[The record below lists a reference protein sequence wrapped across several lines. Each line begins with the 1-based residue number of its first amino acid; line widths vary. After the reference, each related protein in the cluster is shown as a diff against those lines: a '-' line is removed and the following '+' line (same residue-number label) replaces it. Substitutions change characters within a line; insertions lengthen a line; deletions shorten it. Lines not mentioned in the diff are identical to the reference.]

1 MNRVIRHSIS
11 ACAMGIGLAMAV
23 NAVAG
28 PDTDK
33 ELLDVLL
40 KKGTI
45 TQSEYDE
52 LLKTTEDD
60 VEVSTSG
67 GRLRFKSADAEFEV
81 GGRLMVDTAYFDGND
96 DLHNGSE
103 IRRARLFM
111 SGKVYDDWKFKLQT
125 DFAGNGVDLK
135 DAYIRYTGFEF
146 ADITVGNFKEPWSLE
161 ELTSSK
167 YITFMERSLP
177 VEAFAPSRRL
187 GIGGHSHSKGG
198 LNWTAGYGV
207 FGDTVNADNNDG
219 SNEGNGTAA
228 RLTMAP
234 IAEKGRVVHLGGY
247 GEWRS
252 PTDSE
257 VRYRAR
263 PEAHIANER
272 LVDTGTINNVDHTV
286 KWGLETAAVMGP
298 FSLQGEYMRV
308 DNDVN
313 GGSDPTFSG
322 WYAYGSWFLTGES
335 RAYKTSSGTFDRVK
349 PKSIVGKGGIGA
361 WELGARFSSI
371 NLNDA
376 GIKGGKEQD
385 LTIGLNWYATP
396 TIRFMANYVK
406 VMDLT
411 DPQNVTDDSE
421 PNIFEMRAQIDF

>member
-1 MNRVIRHSIS
+1 M
-11 ACAMGIGLAMAV
+11 LAV
-23 NAVAG
+23 NAAAS
-28 PDTDK
+28 PDSDK
-33 ELLDVLL
+33 ELLNILL

-45 TQSEYDE
+45 TQQEYDE
-52 LLKTTEDD
+52 LLQSTEDD

-67 GRLRFKSADAEFEV
+67 GRLRFKSGEASFEI
-81 GGRLMVDTAYFDGND
+81 GGRVMVDTARYANNS

-111 SGKVYDDWKFKLQT
+111 SGQVYDNWKFKLQT
-125 DFAGNGVDLK
+125 DFAGNEVSLK
-135 DAYIRYTGFEF
+135 DAYLRYTGLEY
-146 ADITVGNFKEPWSLE
+146 ADITVGNFKEPWSLD

-167 YITFMERSLP
+167 YITFMERALP

-207 FGDTVNADNNDG
+207 FADTVDADNGNG
-219 SNEGNGTAA
+219 NEGNGVAV

-234 IAEKGRVVHLGGY
+234 IAEKTRVVHFGGY
-247 GEWRS
+247 GEWRKQ
-252 PTDSE
+252 TDDE

-263 PEAHIANER
+263 PESHIANER
-272 LVDTGTINNVDHTV
+272 LVDTGTINSIDHTV
-286 KWGLETAAVMGP
+286 KWGLEAATVMGP
-298 FSLQGEYMRV
+298 FSAQGEYMSV

-313 GGSDPTFSG
+313 GGSDPEFSG
-322 WYAYGSWFLTGES
+322 WYAFGSWFLTGES
-335 RAYKTSSGTFDRVK
+335 RDYKASSGTFGRVK
-349 PKSIVGKGGIGA
+349 PDSIVGKGGHGA

-371 NLNDA
+371 DLNDS
-376 GIKGGKEQD
+376 GIDGGEEKD

-396 TIRFMANYVK
+396 TIRFMANFIK

-411 DPQNVTDDSE
+411 DAATSDDDE
-421 PNIFEMRAQIDF
+421 PNIYQLRAQIDF

>member
-1 MNRVIRHSIS
+1 MNNRTRHSIN
-11 ACAMGIGLAMAV
+11 ACVMGVGLVVAV
-23 NAVAG
+23 NAAAG
-28 PDTDK
+28 PDTER

-45 TQSEYDE
+45 TQEEYNE
-52 LLKTTEDD
+52 LHKSTEDD
-60 VEVSTSG
+60 VEVSTHG
-67 GRLRFKSADAEFEV
+67 GRLRFKSEDAEFEI
-81 GGRLMVDTAYFDGND
+81 GGRLMVDTARFDGNS

-111 SGKVYDDWKFKLQT
+111 SGNVYENWKFKLQT
-125 DFAGNGVDLK
+125 DFAGNEVSLK
-135 DAYIRYTGFEF
+135 DAYIRYTGLEY

-167 YITFMERSLP
+167 YITFMERALP

-187 GIGGHSHSKGG
+187 GIGGQSHSKGG
-198 LNWTAGYGV
+198 LNWTAGYGI
-207 FGDTVNADNNDG
+207 FGDTVNADNNDD

-228 RLTMAP
+228 RVTIAP
-234 IAEKGRVVHLGGY
+234 IAEKNRVVHLGGY
-247 GEWRS
+247 GEWRK
-252 PTDSE
+252 PTNGE
-257 VRYRAR
+257 VRYRTR

-272 LVDTGTINNVDHTV
+272 LVDTGTLNDVDHTL
-286 KWGLETAAVMGP
+286 KWGLEAAAVMGP

-308 DNDVN
+308 DNDVD
-313 GGSDPTFSG
+313 GGSDPEFSG

-349 PKSIVGKGGIGA
+349 PESIVGKGGIGA
-361 WELGARFSSI
+361 WEIGTRFSSI
-371 NLNDA
+371 NLNDS

-396 TIRFMANYVK
+396 TIRFMANYIK

-411 DPQNVTDDSE
+411 DPATTDDGE
-421 PNIFEMRAQIDF
+421 PDIYELRAQIDF